1 MSTPLLGLVDEKL
14 EGDALRQMKIRS
26 KEVLKMQ
33 KVVDKKWITSE
44 TVVTGELPSIEGDPR
59 KLERMVAN
67 SVSHAITPDQGEGK
81 ASGAAGAEFR
91 KSPAGEAIGRKGKQ
105 APARTKQTLEFI
117 SFLTHE
123 LKTPLT
129 SIQAS
134 AGLLAEELALSPDDP
149 KARLIS
155 NILASASNLEARMS
169 ELLSLA
175 KLEKE
180 PTGADERAPNHE
192 SQIPDSEFQNQIK
205 ILVIENN
212 PQIVEAISLCFE
224 LRCPEMSVVS
234 ATNGNT
240 GIEMVET
247 ESPDMVIVDLGL
259 PDIDGF
265 DVLREIRSFSDV
277 PAIILSIR
285 AGEMDKVRGLELGAD
300 DYMVKPFN
308 HAELLA
314 RVKAVLRRTTMPQL
328 KDAEEVL
335 ISSELKIDFASS
347 CLYRKGQT
355 VKLTLNESNL
365 LYHLVRNGGKTLS
378 RRYLLERIWG
388 EEHSDATEYLKVYV
402 QRLRK
407 KLEDDPSQ
415 PKMLTTERGLG
426 YRFIKPIQKT
436 PANRSPRAKALLRRK
451 EAVGSRV

>member
-1 MSTPLLGLVDEKL
+1 
-14 EGDALRQMKIRS
+14 
-26 KEVLKMQ
+26 MQ
-33 KVVDKKWITSE
+33 KVVDKKWIASE
-44 TVVTGELPSIEGDPR
+44 TVVTGELPSIEGDSQE
-59 KLERMVAN
+59 LERVVAN
-67 SVSHAITPDQGEGK
+67 SVSDAVRPGQGEGK
-81 ASGAAGAEFR
+81 ALVAGGAEFR
-91 KSPAGEAIGRKGKQ
+91 KSPMGAVTDREGKQ
-105 APARTKQTLEFI
+105 APAGAKQTLEFI
-117 SFLTHE
+117 SFLTYE

-129 SIQAS
+129 SITAS
-134 AGLLAEELALSPDDP
+134 AGLLADELALPPDDP
-149 KARLIS
+149 KARLIG
-155 NILASASNLEARMS
+155 NILASASNLEALVS

-175 KLEKE
+175 KLEE
-180 PTGADERAPNHE
+180 EATGVDERAPNHE

-205 ILVIENN
+205 ILVIEDN
-212 PQIVEAISLCFE
+212 PQIIEAISLCFE
-224 LRCPEMSVVS
+224 LRWPEVGVVS

-247 ESPDMVIVDLGL
+247 ESPDMVIIDLGL
-259 PDIDGF
+259 PNIDGF

-277 PAIILSIR
+277 PAIILSVR
-285 AGEMDKVRGLELGAD
+285 GSEMDKVRGLELGAD

-328 KDAEEVL
+328 KDAEEVV

-355 VKLTLNESNL
+355 AKLTPNESSL

-378 RRYLLERIWG
+378 HRYLLERIWG

-415 PKMLTTERGLG
+415 PQMLTTQRGLG
-426 YRFIKPIQKT
+426 YRFIKPAQKT
-436 PANRSPRAKALLRRK
+436 PANRSARAKALLRRK
-451 EAVGSRV
+451 EAVM

>member
-1 MSTPLLGLVDEKL
+1 
-14 EGDALRQMKIRS
+14 
-26 KEVLKMQ
+26 MQ
-33 KVVDKKWITSE
+33 ERVDKRRIVGKTI
-44 TVVTGELPSIEGDPR
+44 VAGELPGIEGGSQE
-59 KLERMVAN
+59 LERVVAH
-67 SVSHAITPDQGEGK
+67 SVSDAIRPDQGGGETFGV
-81 ASGAAGAEFR
+81 AAAEFR
-91 KSPAGEAIGRKGKQ
+91 KIPAGEAIGRKRKQ
-105 APARTKQTLEFI
+105 APAGAKQTLEFI
-117 SFLTHE
+117 SFLTYE

-134 AGLLAEELALSPDDP
+134 ADLLAEELALPPDDP

-155 NILASASNLEARMS
+155 NILASASNLEARVS

-175 KLEKE
+175 NLEEE
-180 PTGADERAPNHE
+180 PTRADERTPSRE

-205 ILVIENN
+205 ILVIEDN
-212 PQIVEAISLCFE
+212 PQIIEAISLCFE
-224 LRCPEMSVVS
+224 LRWPEVGVVS

-247 ESPDMVIVDLGL
+247 ESPDMVIIDRGL

-277 PAIILSIR
+277 PAIILSVR
-285 AGEMDKVRGLELGAD
+285 GGEMDKVRGLELGAD

-328 KDAEEVL
+328 KDAEQVV

-355 VKLTLNESNL
+355 AKLTPNESNL

-378 RRYLLERIWG
+378 RRYLLEKIWG

-415 PKMLTTERGLG
+415 PEMLTTEWGLG
-426 YRFIKPIQKT
+426 YRFIKPAQKT
-436 PANRSPRAKALLRRK
+436 PANRSARAKALLRRK
-451 EAVGSRV
+451 EALM